1 MMMGQPMTRNHIAA
15 SATMKKPLDE
25 REAELKAGLQRLKV
39 QRKALKEDMK
49 RLKKKIKEL
58 RDSTLNQPQ
67 DQDDHQNDEQD

>member
-1 MMMGQPMTRNHIAA
+1 MMGQRMTRNHIAA

-67 DQDDHQNDEQD
+67 DQDDRQNDEQD